1 MSGVLFV
8 GGGKMMQAI
17 AQGLISRGSPSATL
31 AAIEPDA
38 TVAAQVSAMG
48 AKTFASAEQAVPHL
62 AQWGSVVL
70 AVKPQMM
77 QAAVTPFRG
86 RLRNHLIISIAAGT
100 RAADIA
106 RWVDDDGVLLQLV
119 RAMPNTPAL
128 IRAGVTGAFAG
139 AALSP
144 SNRQVTNEL
153 LDAIGRTIWFEE
165 EAQLDAVTAVSGS
178 GPAYVFY
185 MIEALE
191 TAAIAEGIDPATAR
205 VLAIETF
212 RGASLLAAAS
222 ADPPAVLRAN
232 VTSRGGTTAAALKH
246 MDDAN
251 LARLFAEGVHQAR
264 LRAKTL
270 GDELGKD

>member
-17 AQGLISRGSPSATL
+17 AQGLIARGGAPATL
-31 AAIEPDA
+31 ASIEPDA
-38 TVAAQVSAMG
+38 ATAAQVAAMG
-48 AKTFASAEQAVPHL
+48 AATFASAEAAIPHL
-62 AQWGSVVL
+62 SRWDKVVL
-70 AVKPQMM
+70 AVKPQLM
-77 QAAVTPFRG
+77 QDAIAPLRG
-86 RLRNHLIISIAAGT
+86 RLRDHLIISIAAGT
-100 RAADIA
+100 RVAAIA
-106 RWVDDDGVLLQLV
+106 RWADTDGTSLQLV

-128 IRAGVTGAFAG
+128 IRAGVTGAFA
-139 AALSP
+139 ASNLSEA
-144 SNRQVTNEL
+144 NRQAASEL
-153 LDAIGRTIWFEE
+153 LDAIGKTIWFDD

-191 TAAIAEGIDPATAR
+191 SAAIAEGIDPATAR

-222 ADPPAVLRAN
+222 NDPPAVLRAN

-246 MDDAN
+246 MEEVQ
-251 LARLFAEGVHQAR
+251 LARLFAEAVHQAR

-270 GDELGKD
+270 GDELGND

>member
-17 AQGLISRGSPSATL
+17 AQGLIARGRPAATL

-38 TVAAQVSAMG
+38 AAAAQVAALG
-48 AKTFASAEQAVPHL
+48 AVTFASAEDAIPHL
-62 AQWGSVVL
+62 ARWSTVVL
-70 AVKPQMM
+70 AVKPQFM
-77 QAAVTPFRG
+77 QVAITPFSG
-86 RLRNHLIISIAAGT
+86 RLRDYLILSIAAGT
-100 RAADIA
+100 RVADIA
-106 RWVDDDGVLLQLV
+106 RWVDGDGVPLQLV

-128 IRAGVTGAFAG
+128 IRAGVSGAFAG
-139 AALSP
+139 VGLSER
-144 SNRQVTNEL
+144 NRQAASDL
-153 LDAIGRTIWFEE
+153 LNAVGKTIWFDD

-178 GPAYVFY
+178 GPAYVFF

-191 TAAIAEGIDPATAR
+191 SAAIAEGIDSATAR

-232 VTSRGGTTAAALKH
+232 VTSRGGTTAAALNH
-246 MDDAN
+246 MEETH
-251 LARLFAEGVHQAR
+251 LARSFAEAVHQAR